1 VSRRRASS
9 GRRAPSVRAAPRTR
23 VLVADSAG
31 IFRSSICSLLA
42 REDDFDVAGAVDAGE
57 VLAAVQRGWPDIV
70 LIDQDLPP
78 VGAINALERMRG
90 LSSAR
95 AIVWGYDPGS
105 EDLLAAVCAGADGY
119 LPKHVTR
126 PALVRSLRA
135 VARGEVAL
143 PRPLTAA
150 LFEAMYDVSERNRAR
165 ERAHLLSAREL
176 QVLDLV
182 AAGLQNK
189 EIATALYISVLTV
202 KRHVQNILEKLGVS
216 SRYEAAAVYRSAF
229 VSEASAPTAETTELV
244 RDVVTARTSG

>member
-1 VSRRRASS
+1 
-9 GRRAPSVRAAPRTR
+9 

-31 IFRSSICSLLA
+31 IFRASICALLA
-42 REDDFDVAGAVDAGE
+42 REDDFDVASAVDVSE
-57 VLAAVQRGWPDIV
+57 LLAAVQRGWPDIV
-70 LIDQDLPP
+70 LIDRDLPP
-78 VGAINALERMRG
+78 AGAVHALERMRG
-90 LSSAR
+90 VSSAR

-105 EDLLAAVCAGADGY
+105 EDLLAAVCAGANGY

-126 PALVRSLRA
+126 PGLVRSLRA

-150 LFEAMYDVSERNRAR
+150 LFEAMYVVSERNRAR

-216 SRYEAAAVYRSAF
+216 SRHEAAAVYRSAF
-229 VSEASAPTAETTELV
+229 APETSGAIAETTELV
-244 RDVVTARTSG
+244 RDVLTASTSG